1 VASESYDSAIVPSMG
16 DLDEL
21 ATFRK
26 AIGYQDAN
34 TIQKNA
40 GTLHC
45 PVCGDSRRMHL
56 TILRKVDASGD
67 HLPILAIFSCVQ
79 CDTIFT
85 AVLYTGPEGPA
96 LAVLPST
103 YGGLTTP
110 HTPKGVA
117 YYLDQA
123 QRAKAVGANSAAVAM
138 FRGALEHLL
147 FDQGYKNG
155 MCGKKLSD
163 LEAAVKAGTAPKW
176 AQELDGEFLQVMKE
190 LGDGAIHP
198 NDGNIEGQKVL
209 DGSLIA
215 KLTHTFQ
222 MLLFMI
228 YELPH
233 EKQKRLDGLKAGII
247 KK

>member
-1 VASESYDSAIVPSMG
+1 MA

-21 ATFRK
+21 QVFAGVVQYKDPGEYLR
-26 AIGYQDAN
+26 
-34 TIQKNA
+34 NA

-45 PVCGDSRRMHL
+45 PKCGDSRRMHMAVL
-56 TILRKVDASGD
+56 LKPDRTALDP
-67 HLPILAIFSCVQ
+67 PILAMLTCVQ
-79 CDTIFT
+79 CDTFFT
-85 AVLYTGPEGPA
+85 AVLYRGPEGRLS

-110 HTPKGVA
+110 HTPPGVA

-123 QRAKAVGANSAAVAM
+123 QRSRAVGANSAAVTM

-147 FDQGYKNG
+147 FEQGFKDG
-155 MCGKKLSD
+155 MCGKKLAD
-163 LEAAVKAGTAPKW
+163 LEAAIGAGKAPKW
-176 AQELDGEFLQVMKE
+176 AMELDAEFLRVMKQ
-190 LGDGAIHP
+190 LGDGALHP
-198 NDGNIEGQKVL
+198 NDGNVENQKAL
-209 DGSLIA
+209 DGALIA

-222 MLLFMI
+222 MLLFVI

>member
-1 VASESYDSAIVPSMG
+1 MA

-21 ATFRK
+21 KQFLSVVTYK
-26 AIGYQDAN
+26 DSGV
-34 TIQKNA
+34 TVENA

-45 PVCGDSRRMHL
+45 PQCGDYRRVHMYIFL
-56 TILRKVDASGD
+56 KLSNSDAKPP
-67 HLPILAIFSCVQ
+67 LLAILKCVQ
-79 CDTIFT
+79 CDTTFT
-85 AVLYTGPEGPA
+85 AVLYKGPEGLS

-110 HTPKGVA
+110 HTPAGVA

-123 QRAKAVGANSAAVAM
+123 QRARAVGANSAAVAM

-147 FDQGYKNG
+147 FEQGFKLG
-155 MCGKKLSD
+155 MCGTKLKD

-176 AQELDGEFLQVMKE
+176 ALELDGEFLQVMKQ

-198 NDGNIEGQKVL
+198 NDGNIDDQKVL
-209 DGSLIA
+209 DGDLIA

-222 MLLFMI
+222 MLLFII

>member
-1 VASESYDSAIVPSMG
+1 MSDLWRLSPDAPNGLPENTPICRYFPTG
-16 DLDEL
+16 D
-21 ATFRK
+21 T
-26 AIGYQDAN
+26 N
-34 TIQKNA
+34 
-40 GTLHC
+40 
-45 PVCGDSRRMHL
+45 
-56 TILRKVDASGD
+56 
-67 HLPILAIFSCVQ
+67 
-79 CDTIFT
+79 FT
-85 AVLYTGPEGPA
+85 AVLYKGPEDLS

-123 QRAKAVGANSAAVAM
+123 QRARAVGANSAAVAM

-147 FDQGYKNG
+147 FEQGFQKG
-155 MCGKKLSD
+155 MCGQKLKE
-163 LEAAVKAGTAPKW
+163 LEAAVAKGTAPKW
-176 AQELDGEFLQVMKE
+176 ALELDGEFLQVMKQ

-209 DGSLIA
+209 DGDLIA
-215 KLTHTFQ
+215 KLTHTFH
-222 MLLFMI
+222 MLLFVI
-228 YELPH
+228 YELPY